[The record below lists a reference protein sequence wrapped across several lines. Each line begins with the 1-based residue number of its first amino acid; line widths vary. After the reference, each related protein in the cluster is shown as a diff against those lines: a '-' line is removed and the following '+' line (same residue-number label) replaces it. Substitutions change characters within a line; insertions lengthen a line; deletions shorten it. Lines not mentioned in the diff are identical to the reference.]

1 MKQEHEFKEIW
12 LPLLH
17 LAHHKDNTPM
27 YEVSNTGHIRMKT
40 INGYKPVK
48 QHINPD
54 GYHTVR
60 LVNAIFMRQTFY
72 VHRLVAVTFIPNPFG
87 YDTVDHIGIKS
98 DKPNKSNN
106 DVRNLRWVS
115 RGTNISLAHA
125 SGLIVHKP
133 KHPVKLTNGNREICF
148 ETMSKAAYFLG
159 CSIHA
164 ILAGLKGQ
172 FKPKGWEVTSLIP
185 KEVNGNLFNDS
196 DF

>member
-17 LAHHKDNTPM
+17 LAHHKDKTPM
-27 YEVSNTGHIRMKT
+27 YEVSNTGQIRMKT

-54 GYHTVR
+54 GYHTVS

-87 YDTVDHIGIKS
+87 YDTVDHIDG
-98 DKPNKSNN
+98 DKNRNCK
-106 DVRNLRWVS
+106 DNLRWVS
-115 RGTNISLAHA
+115 RGTNIALGHA
-125 SGLIVHKP
+125 SGAIRQQFP
-133 KHPVKLTNGNREICF
+133 KHPVRLEKDNRQMVF
-148 ETMSKAAYFLG
+148 ETMSRAASFLEV
-159 CSIHA
+159 SIHA
-164 ILAGLKGQ
+164 ILAGMQGK
-172 FKPKGWEVTSLIP
+172 FRPKGWKVISLIP

>member
-1 MKQEHEFKEIW
+1 MKEEFKEVW

-17 LAHHKDNTPM
+17 MAYHKDKTPM

-40 INGYKPVK
+40 KDGYKPIK

-54 GYHTVR
+54 GYHSVK
-60 LVNAIFMRQTFY
+60 LLNAIFVRQAFY
-72 VHRLVAVTFIPNPFG
+72 VHRLVAVTFINNHFG
-87 YDTVDHIGIKS
+87 YDTVDHING
-98 DKPNKSNN
+98 DKDNN

-115 RGTNISLAHA
+115 RGMNISLAH
-125 SGLIVHKP
+125 LDNRIKQMYP
-133 KHPVKLTNGNREICF
+133 KHPVKLTNGNRQLCF
-148 ETMSKAAYFLG
+148 ETMSKAAIFLN

-185 KEVNGNLFNDS
+185 KEVNGNIFNPE
-196 DF
+196 DFE